1 MADLD
6 EPNGNPTMDG
16 ICFNLHFLKGISH
29 VPSIVISDQRPIH
42 SRLIGAFNPCSPQ
55 VLGLPSSTSKAR
67 ASPPRLWSSWVY
79 WSTDGFNL
87 KSLMA
92 WNLRGPAW
100 PTMAYHGPPSTTLQT
115 WGPLQRSL
123 MVIDFGKGFD
133 PEQKHCTGC
142 SSKC

>member
-29 VPSIVISDQRPIH
+29 VPSIVITDQRPIH

-100 PTMAYHGPPSTTLQT
+100 PTMAYHGLPWPTIHHFAAMGAIATLSH
-115 WGPLQRSL
+115 G
-123 MVIDFGKGFD
+123 
-133 PEQKHCTGC
+133 H
-142 SSKC
+142 